1 MTKTMRT
8 CFYPILDNKTFGII
22 RDKIHFF
29 GLTCNIFSLCTSL
42 VFGVV
47 QLNTGL
53 NRINMD
59 IEENSDIQTV
69 IICCITIVATI
80 SVISEIKVGIRRLSE
95 ICFEIGCIL
104 LFTVRF
110 AGDSSFLANLYTKSL
125 G

>member
-1 MTKTMRT
+1 
-8 CFYPILDNKTFGII
+8 
-22 RDKIHFF
+22 
-29 GLTCNIFSLCTSL
+29 
-42 VFGVV
+42 
-47 QLNTGL
+47 
-53 NRINMD
+53 MD